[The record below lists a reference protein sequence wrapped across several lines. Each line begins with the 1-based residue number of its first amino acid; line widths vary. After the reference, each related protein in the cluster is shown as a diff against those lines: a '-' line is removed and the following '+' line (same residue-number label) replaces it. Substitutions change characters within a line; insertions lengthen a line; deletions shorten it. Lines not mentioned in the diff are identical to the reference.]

1 MNIRNYAKNASQK
14 LIKTKK
20 KNNMKKINWT
30 IKFGFFLIILS
41 LILYTIHYLIFNNP
55 DHIFL
60 WSMTSLSFLPLSILF
75 VTIIVNGLL
84 IRRQKHLIH
93 SKINMLIGTFF
104 SEVGTNL
111 LEYFSDNDPD
121 IEKIRKKLKITGNW
135 DETKFIEASKKL
147 KKHDYSVEFKKV
159 NLSFLRKYLIE
170 KRDFLVR
177 LMENPNLLER
187 ESFTDVLLAVFHL
200 TEELEGRKKIKEIT
214 EVDNKHISGD
224 IKRAYRLLVFE
235 WLSYMKYLKEHYPY
249 MFSHAMRTN
258 PFDTDATIEIKE

>member
-1 MNIRNYAKNASQK
+1 M
-14 LIKTKK
+14 IK
-20 KNNMKKINWT
+20 ISWT
-30 IKFGFFLIILS
+30 IKFGFFLVVLS
-41 LILYTIHYLIFNNP
+41 LILYTIHYLIFQNP
-55 DHIFL
+55 EHIFL

-75 VTIIVNGLL
+75 VTLIVNGLL
-84 IRRQKHLIH
+84 IRRQKQLVL
-93 SKINMLIGTFF
+93 SKLNMLIGTFF

-121 IEKIRKKLKITGNW
+121 IDKIRGNLKITGNW
-135 DETKFIEASKKL
+135 DDTKFREASDKL

-159 NLSFLRKYLIE
+159 NLVFLRKYLIE

-214 EVDNKHISGD
+214 EVDNKHIMGD
-224 IKRAYRLLVFE
+224 IKRAYSLLVFE
-235 WLSYMKYLKEHYPY
+235 WLTYMKYQKEHYPY

-258 PFDTDATIEIKE
+258 PFDTNATIEIKE